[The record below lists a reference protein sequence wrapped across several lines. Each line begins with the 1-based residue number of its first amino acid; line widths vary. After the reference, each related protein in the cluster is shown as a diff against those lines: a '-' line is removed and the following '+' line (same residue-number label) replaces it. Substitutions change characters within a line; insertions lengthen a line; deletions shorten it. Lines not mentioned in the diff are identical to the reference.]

1 LRVIKEVD
9 STGERVSLLH
19 GGVVHGTQFTD
30 PAKRQLPTTYY
41 GPESAAG
48 LALRFHPRRQ
58 SSDPLQRTLKV
69 GVVGLGTGTLASY
82 GQKGDSFRF
91 YEINPEVIRLSDKFF
106 SYRRDSAA
114 RIDIVAGDARIMM
127 ENELKRGTPQ
137 HFDLLIVDA
146 FSSDAIPVHLLTREC
161 FALYMRHLKPD
172 GLLLIHVTNRFLD
185 LAPVVYAQA
194 REIGCRAEL
203 IKSEADP
210 ENAVGYSDWVIL
222 SRNEKF
228 YSIEE
233 VEDKLKPETGTGR
246 AILPWTDDFASLWQI
261 LKR

>member
-1 LRVIKEVD
+1 
-9 STGERVSLLH
+9 
-19 GGVVHGTQFTD
+19 
-30 PAKRQLPTTYY
+30 
-41 GPESAAG
+41 
-48 LALRFHPRRQ
+48 
-58 SSDPLQRTLKV
+58 
-69 GVVGLGTGTLASY
+69 
-82 GQKGDSFRF
+82 
-91 YEINPEVIRLSDKFF
+91 
-106 SYRRDSAA
+106 
-114 RIDIVAGDARIMM
+114 M
-127 ENELKRGTPQ
+127 ENELNRGTPQ
-137 HFDLLIVDA
+137 HFDLLLVDA

-172 GLLLIHVTNRFLD
+172 GLLLINVTNRFLD

-210 ENAVGYSDWVIL
+210 ENAVGYSDWVIQ